1 MTAFLFLLTFWH
13 ETPAMA
19 TEDDIAAL
27 VWKVGRTLKNGEC
40 VSIDFTDR
48 PVWWRLKIC
57 KVPVRVSLVNQAMW
71 VYHYEEEVE
80 LL

>member
-1 MTAFLFLLTFWH
+1 MLAFLFFLTFWH

-19 TEDDIAAL
+19 TDDDIDKL
-27 VWKVGRTLKNGEC
+27 VVAIGSQLEPRSC
-40 VSIDFTDR
+40 VEIDFTETTI
-48 PVWWRLKIC
+48 WWRLKIC
-57 KVPVRVSLVNQAMW
+57 KVPVRVSLGSQAMW